1 MATRL
6 RDIAEK
12 AGVSITTAAHVMR
25 GYTESRIKPETRD
38 RVIRVAAELGY
49 RPNAIARSLKTQQP
63 HAIGIYTGYGYHS
76 LRDPFLADVYT
87 GIQLACREL
96 HYDFVVH
103 GDIEGKTPGEIRLK
117 LCDGKITGLVVHA
130 PPDDPVVACLAGGE
144 LPAVAI
150 ADRQP
155 AMPSLV
161 ADDEQGMR
169 LLLDYLWERGH
180 RRIMYLTSH
189 VPLASIEARSQTLA
203 RQLTERGGEFS
214 MLPFDRE
221 QPLETLRHLLA
232 LPDRPTAVCCWNDYY
247 AYVLI
252 ATCLEAGVRIPEDL
266 AIVGFDGLLE
276 RRLPARRLVTVAV
289 PWEQMA
295 AEAVRM
301 IVKQVQGV
309 AVPEITTFPAIMVP
323 GDTA

>member
-25 GYTESRIKPETRD
+25 GYTGSRIKQETRD
-38 RVIRVAAELGY
+38 RVIQIATELGY

-76 LRDPFLADVYT
+76 LRDPFMAEVYT
-87 GIQLACREL
+87 GIQFACREL
-96 HYDFVVH
+96 HYDFIVH
-103 GDIEGKTPGEIRLK
+103 GDIEGKTPDEIRLK
-117 LCDGKITGLVVHA
+117 LCDGKVTGLVVHA
-130 PPDDPVVACLAGGE
+130 PPDDPVVASLSGGE

-150 ADRQP
+150 ADRQT

-180 RRIMYLTSH
+180 RRILYLTSH
-189 VPLASIEARSQTLA
+189 VPLASVDARSQTLA
-203 RQLTERGGEFS
+203 RLLAERGTEFAI
-214 MLPFDRE
+214 MRFDHE
-221 QPLETLRHLLA
+221 QPTETLQRLLT
-232 LPDRPTAVCCWNDYY
+232 LPNRPTAVCCWNDYY

-252 ATCLEAGVRIPEDL
+252 AKCLEAGVRIPDDL

-289 PWEQMA
+289 PWEEMA

-301 IVKQVQGV
+301 IVKQVQGIV
-309 AVPEITTFPAIMVP
+309 LPSVTTFPTTLIP